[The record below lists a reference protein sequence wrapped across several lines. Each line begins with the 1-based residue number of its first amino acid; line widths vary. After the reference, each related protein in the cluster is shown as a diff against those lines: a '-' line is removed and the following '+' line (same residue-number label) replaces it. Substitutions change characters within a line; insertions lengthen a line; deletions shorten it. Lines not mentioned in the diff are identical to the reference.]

1 MHFIPMGAALMA
13 ASAALALPVF
23 AQNTAPA
30 APVSTATSK
39 RLDAAAPKV
48 AVPPLVYSSVL
59 QGYRPNVEV
68 EVGSWKDANNN
79 VGRIGGWRVY
89 AKEARQPDA
98 VVPGAG
104 AASAPTV
111 PDAKPMP
118 AGHAGHKMN

>member
-1 MHFIPMGAALMA
+1 MQFVLNGVALMA

-23 AQNTAPA
+23 AQNQPSA
-30 APVSTATSK
+30 AQPSGSSSK
-39 RLDAAAPKV
+39 RADAADPKV

-68 EVGSWKDANNN
+68 EVAPWKDANDN

-89 AKEARQPDA
+89 AKEARQPDVA
-98 VVPGAG
+98 APGTG
-104 AASAPTV
+104 ASAPAS
-111 PDAKPMP
+111 PDAKTMP